1 MPPVRITE
9 AVLREAEAKGLSYR
23 AAAQMTGCK
32 EQSVR
37 NVCAAHGIR
46 LISDGWADRRHTTSH
61 AEAGALPAGLP
72 LVDDSDLDRVGC
84 MNLWRSVLLEQARLA
99 LTVGAFAGNHGY
111 SNPAEQRIARAWFG
125 TREFHTVC
133 ALSGFDGDAVLDG
146 YNRQLVEA
154 QRQEAAFAEAC
165 KAGRTFRPWGPGYMD
180 KRIA

>member
-1 MPPVRITE
+1 MPAPRITE
-9 AVLREAEAKGLSYR
+9 AVLRDAQDKRFSYR
-23 AAAQMTGCK
+23 VVAQMTGCK

-37 NVCAAHGIR
+37 NVCAELGIK
-46 LISDGWADRRHTTSH
+46 LISDGGHGRGNATTPMQDAADL
-61 AEAGALPAGLP
+61 LPI
-72 LVDDSDLDRVGC
+72 DDSDVDRVGC

-99 LTVGAFAGNHGY
+99 LTVGAFAGCHGY
-111 SNPAEQRIARAWFG
+111 SNPAERRIARAWFG

-133 ALSGFDGDAVLDG
+133 ALAGFDGDAVLDG

-165 KAGRTFRPWGPGYMD
+165 KAGRAFRPWGPGYMD